1 MDQGPT
7 PLASAL
13 PGDRKSFIG
22 KKADMV
28 NIRLGKGRR
37 PEEDSREGPPLAESG
52 PCRNR
57 DRSSRYRGHERRI
70 RRMPGPTWT
79 NAGPAERNDR
89 EVSEMKTIWLA
100 VYIFYSG
107 GLLLAQLANSLRDG
121 VDPARRQRQN
131 ILDLFLR
138 TGSLV
143 VLPLIWITLAEP
155 VCAPWKIVIWAFAAG
170 IVEICRFF
178 AAVYVPCRR
187 APEDPDL
194 AKRAVKESRD
204 SLLALLILLA
214 AGLGFF
220 LRQYGG

>member
-1 MDQGPT
+1 
-7 PLASAL
+7 
-13 PGDRKSFIG
+13 
-22 KKADMV
+22 
-28 NIRLGKGRR
+28 
-37 PEEDSREGPPLAESG
+37 
-52 PCRNR
+52 
-57 DRSSRYRGHERRI
+57 
-70 RRMPGPTWT
+70 
-79 NAGPAERNDR
+79 
-89 EVSEMKTIWLA
+89 MKTIWLA
-100 VYIFYSG
+100 VYILYSG

-121 VDPARRQRQN
+121 ADPVRWQQRQN

-138 TGSLV
+138 IGSLV

-178 AAVYVPCRR
+178 DAVYVPCRR

-214 AGLGFF
+214 AGLSFF